1 MAALP
6 SFRCLPTVARSLNN
20 RCIHTTKT
28 AAVTFT
34 ESGAVMPNPGK
45 TKILTLLGG
54 ITAMCAGIYTGGM
67 ISKNIAGFLEENE
80 LFVPSDDDD
89 DD

>member
-1 MAALP
+1 MAAITNL
-6 SFRCLPTVARSLNN
+6 RCLATAARSINQ
-20 RCIHTTKT
+20 RSIHTTKT
-28 AAVTFT
+28 TAVTFT

-45 TKILTLLGG
+45 TKVITLLGG
-54 ITAMCAGIYTGGM
+54 LAAMTIGIYTGGM
-67 ISKNIAGFLEENE
+67 ISKNIAGWLEENE